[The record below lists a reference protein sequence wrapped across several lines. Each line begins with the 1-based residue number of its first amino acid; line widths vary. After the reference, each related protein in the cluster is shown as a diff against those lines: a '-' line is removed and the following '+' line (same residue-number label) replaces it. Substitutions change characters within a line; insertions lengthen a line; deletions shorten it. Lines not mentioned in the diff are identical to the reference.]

1 MKKVT
6 ILLLFL
12 CLLLSLT
19 ACARGEDENAAAP
32 ETETAAETAT
42 AAPMDDYFPD
52 LYFSATDVLSGEL
65 IDQTIFRDHTLT
77 MVNLWEPWCGPCVAE
92 MPELE
97 KLYESKKDEG
107 FLILGVYATE
117 DGMRKVLRQAGT
129 SYPVILFQPSFLDY
143 DSGYVPTSFFVD
155 QKGHVLNSPL
165 ATKNGNLFVFSGD
178 CESWMEVLDS
188 LEYDAE

>member
-12 CLLLSLT
+12 CLLLT
-19 ACARGEDENAAAP
+19 ACARGDENAPVP
-32 ETETAAETAT
+32 ETETETEAAT
-42 AAPMDDYFPD
+42 AAPTDDYFPD

-65 IDQTIFRDHTLT
+65 IDQTVFRDHTLT

-155 QKGHVLNSPL
+155 QKGHVLTSPL